1 MATAISESPAWLSTA
16 CVCFFSMNGAMFK
29 LAVRLWHTL
38 TFSQLSLV
46 KHLSSTFT
54 GQPHAIN
61 LPLAYGRIANSHKRP
76 AVNSLANVLNA
87 AICIAVKGK
96 EESSLL
102 SARHNSSQK
111 GRGERRNS
119 ACSSWTLHFPLVNTE
134 INLGQAAKAS
144 PWRSILSPCFTA
156 KQKPLQEI

>member
-1 MATAISESPAWLSTA
+1 MSKSPTRLSDA
-16 CVCFFSMNGAMFK
+16 CVWFYSMNGPMFK
-29 LAVRLWHTL
+29 LYMKLWRTL

-46 KHLSSTFT
+46 KHLSPTFT

-61 LPLAYGRIANSHKRP
+61 LPLAYGRSANSHKRP
-76 AVNSLANVLNA
+76 AMNSLANVLNA

-111 GRGERRNS
+111 RRGEWRNS
-119 ACSSWTLHFPLVNTE
+119 ACSSWTLHFPPVNTE

>member
-1 MATAISESPAWLSTA
+1 MATVIRESPASLSAA
-16 CVCFFSMNGAMFK
+16 CVWFFSMNGAMFK
-29 LAVRLWHTL
+29 LAVRFWRML
-38 TFSQLSLV
+38 TFSQLSPV
-46 KHLSSTFT
+46 QHLSLTFT

-61 LPLAYGRIANSHKRP
+61 LPLAYERIANSNKRP

-87 AICIAVKGK
+87 AICIVVKGE

-102 SARHNSSQK
+102 SARHNSWQK
-111 GRGERRNS
+111 GRGERGNS
-119 ACSSWTLHFPLVNTE
+119 ACSSWTLHFPPVNTE
-134 INLGQAAKAS
+134 INLGQAAKAL